1 MSSAKDLLE
10 TLQKFDP
17 QSLDGDEPERI
28 RVREKLTE
36 VLRQV
41 QSPWDV
47 SWEHN
52 WVSMATVSAGKTL
65 VDAGVFEKWNEAG
78 WKPQTTDELAA
89 LTGASADLL
98 RRLLRHVAANHLL
111 REVGRDTYAATPW
124 AKAFVSYPFLAGT
137 YGGFNHAQ
145 TEVNNKLP
153 AYLASIRYQHPSDPK
168 DCNFQFTHGA
178 GSGPW
183 QLLST
188 NPQLGADF
196 NQAME
201 SHSRFN
207 LHSWTSLYPTQSI
220 VQAAKERG
228 TGGVLVVD
236 VGGNKGYDLEK
247 FRLVHSEDCTS
258 ESLVLEEL
266 PEVLKD
272 APELHSAIKPVA
284 YDFFTE
290 QSVKGARAY
299 LMHNVIHDWDDDTA
313 VKILTNVTAG
323 FEKGYSRLLLHE
335 SIVDEVKPKAKV
347 TASDMS
353 MLCWFASKERTETEW
368 NTLLTRAGL
377 RLLKIWRPELIDTAE
392 CIIEAELA

>member
-10 TLQKFDP
+10 TLQNFDP
-17 QSLDGDEPERI
+17 RTLDGDEPERV

-36 VLRQV
+36 VLRQLIR
-41 QSPWDV
+41 
-47 SWEHN
+47 HR
-52 WVSMATVSAGKTL
+52 K
-65 VDAGVFEKWNEAG
+65 NEAG
-78 WKPQTTDELAA
+78 WKPITTDELAA
-89 LTGASADLL
+89 STGASPDLL

-111 REVGRDTYAATPW
+111 HEVGRDTYGATPW
-124 AKAFVSYPFLAGT
+124 AKAFVSYPFLAGP
-137 YGGFNHAQ
+137 YGRFHHAQ

-153 AYLASIRYQHPSDPK
+153 AYLASIGYRHPSDPK
-168 DCNFQFTHGA
+168 DCCFQFTHGPGTGA
-178 GSGPW
+178 W
-183 QLLST
+183 QMLGAD
-188 NPQLGADF
+188 PQLGADF

-207 LHSWTSLYPTQSI
+207 LHSWTSLYPTQTI
-220 VQAAKERG
+220 VQAVKERG
-228 TGGVLVVD
+228 IGGPFVVD
-236 VGGNKGYDLEK
+236 VGGSKGYDLEK
-247 FRLVHSEDCTS
+247 FRLAHSEDCAP
-258 ESLVLEEL
+258 ESLVLAEL
-266 PEVLKD
+266 PAVLSD
-272 APELHSAIKPVA
+272 APELHPAIKPVA

-290 QSVKGARAY
+290 QKVKGARAY

-353 MLCWFASKERTETEW
+353 MLCWFASKERTEAEW
-368 NTLLTRAGL
+368 NDLLTRAGS